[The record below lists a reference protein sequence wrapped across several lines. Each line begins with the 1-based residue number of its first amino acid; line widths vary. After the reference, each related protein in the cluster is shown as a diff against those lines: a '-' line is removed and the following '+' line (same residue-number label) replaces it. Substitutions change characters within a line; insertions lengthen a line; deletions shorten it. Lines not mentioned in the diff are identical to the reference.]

1 MIKTILWLLVL
12 GYMALQFAK
21 VWKAGPS
28 SIKI

>member
-12 GYMALQFAK
+12 AYLATQFAK

-28 SIKI
+28 GLNI

>member
-12 GYMALQFAK
+12 GYLALQFVK

-28 SIKI
+28 GLKI